1 MVVPI
6 GKSANKL
13 SFSNFSN
20 STTDPLYNISLPTMP
35 SESSIGMVN
44 QTGRV
49 QSNNI
54 EVRGRNTT
62 SSNNSSREQSMVS
75 SGRSTPYCERMDMD
89 LDEDPVTGALSIGSP
104 ELSYETEQDKAIR
117 LGKANNPETNTR
129 PTGVHNEAT
138 PVNETLEDDVIN
150 IQLPYNPQ
158 APTEPELWSGS
169 FHPVSLHG
177 SIEHLASDAKNIKA
191 SLNIMAKYIQGKQV
205 DGNRVNDLEDF
216 DGMGDS
222 IWNFIS
228 SVYASK
234 WDALFTDNK
243 TNNLRAKISSKFTPR
258 SPSPKG
264 NPKKELPKSVPVTIN
279 KAPPP
284 PPLPAKSKN
293 EVNVISKYF
302 QSRKPASSKKN
313 NDSNPPNSQNKRS
326 YAQASSTSPS
336 SSEIL
341 KIKEA
346 FPSLNAKKI
355 DQVNNI
361 VNGKV
366 QQKPRLQSTTKG
378 PSRKQI
384 IIPMSSGNISAF
396 MNNSSQHV
404 ANINRE
410 LKSAKS
416 DILVDY
422 IRSDSVGLLIT
433 TNAVGRQSDLSIIDK
448 YIKNSNDVNALQ
460 VENSRLPMSK
470 LYLKIIGIP
479 FFPHPNS
486 SEKLTSSDVETVLK
500 QNHIWDN
507 ISLASKPR
515 VIKVSPKSDMAIVWI
530 DIWDVQSGKNAKML
544 INRCFNV
551 GNYIATIR
559 GASMNLGVPQ
569 CKNCWKWG
577 HSTFSCCIQ
586 GSKCVKCNGPHKSE
600 HHREFGW
607 CCKANDKINPPRL
620 ATKKGEPCP
629 HSFKCSNCK
638 GDHQADSNSCPFWRH
653 RFHREWHIRKY
664 AEIRDNRSNSI
675 YSEASGANPQ

>member
-1 MVVPI
+1 MVAPI
-6 GKSANKL
+6 GKSANK
-13 SFSNFSN
+13 FN
-20 STTDPLYNISLPTMP
+20 STTDPLYNNHFPTMP
-35 SESSIGMVN
+35 SEMSIGMDN
-44 QTGRV
+44 QNGQV
-49 QSNNI
+49 HFNNI
-54 EVRGRNTT
+54 EVRGRNIT
-62 SSNNSSREQSMVS
+62 SSNNSSREHSMVS

-89 LDEDPVTGALSIGSP
+89 LDEAPATGTLNSGSP

-117 LGKANNPETNTR
+117 LSKAADLETNTR
-129 PTGVHNEAT
+129 STAGCNEAT
-138 PVNETLEDDVIN
+138 PINTIHEDDVIN
-150 IQLPYNPQ
+150 IQLPYDPQ

-177 SIEHLASDAKNIKA
+177 SLEHLASDAKNVKT
-191 SLNIMAKYIQGKQV
+191 SLNILAKYIQGKQV
-205 DGNRVNDLEDF
+205 DGNKVNDLEDF

-243 TNNLRAKISSKFTPR
+243 TNNLRTKISSKFSPR
-258 SPSPKG
+258 IPSPKG
-264 NPKKELPKSVPVTIN
+264 NSKKESPKSIPATIN
-279 KAPPP
+279 KVPPP
-284 PPLPAKSKN
+284 PPLPAKSKK

-302 QSRKPASSKKN
+302 QSKKTESSKKT
-313 NDSNPPNSQNKRS
+313 NDSNPTNQQNKRS
-326 YAQASSTSPS
+326 YAQASSSAPS

-346 FPSLNAKKI
+346 FPSLDAKKI

-366 QQKPRLQSTTKG
+366 QQKPRIQLTTKG

-396 MNNSSQHV
+396 MKNSSLHV

-410 LKSAKS
+410 LKNSKS

-422 IRSDSVGLLIT
+422 IRYDSTGILIT
-433 TNAVGRQSDLSIIDK
+433 TNAVGRQSDLSIIDH

-470 LYLKIIGIP
+470 SYLKIIGIP
-479 FFPHPNS
+479 YFPLTNS
-486 SEKLTSSDVETVLK
+486 SEKLTSTDVETVLK
-500 QNHIWDN
+500 QNHIFDN

-515 VIKVSPKSDMAIVWI
+515 VIKVSPKSDMAIIWI

-559 GASMNLGVPQ
+559 GASMNPGVPQ

-577 HSTFSCCIQ
+577 HATLSCRIQ

-607 CCKANDKINPPRL
+607 CCKANEKINPPRI

-638 GDHQADSNSCPFWRH
+638 GDHQADLNTCPFWRH
-653 RFHREWHIRKY
+653 RFHREWHLRKY
-664 AEIRDNRSNSI
+664 AEIRENRSNSI
-675 YSEASGANPQ
+675 RSGASGANPQ